1 MKKLVY
7 IFLFIGLVSTQ
18 AQAQELNATVKVTY
32 QKVTNMD
39 PTIFTALE
47 SSIKQFLNNT
57 RWTSEVYS
65 AEERIK
71 CSFLINITDAPS
83 SDYFKG
89 EITVV
94 SNRPVYGSAFEC
106 NMLNHKDDR
115 FNFSY
120 VPFQPME
127 FSETSYL
134 NNLTSVLSFYAY
146 MIIAID
152 YDSYAPEGGSPYL
165 NKARQI
171 VQNAQQSPEDGWK
184 SFDNAGRNR
193 FTLSE
198 DLLNPAFKSYRTFL
212 YQYHRDGFDHF
223 YNDFDNARKKAIAAL
238 MGIEEIYKQRPN
250 SYLLQVFFNSKRDE
264 AISMLKDAPK
274 TETIALVQVMRKVDG
289 AYASRWD
296 EISKSPN

>member
-1 MKKLVY
+1 MKKIVY
-7 IFLFIGLVSTQ
+7 ISILCLLAIQS
-18 AQAQELNATVKVTY
+18 QAQELNATVKVTN

-47 SSIKQFLNNT
+47 TSIKQFLNNT
-57 RWTSEVYS
+57 RWTSDVY
-65 AEERIK
+65 AQEERIK

-106 NMLNHKDDR
+106 NMLNIKDEN
-115 FNFSY
+115 FNISY

-127 FSETSYL
+127 FSETAYL
-134 NNLTSVLSFYAY
+134 NNLTSILSFYAY

-152 YDSYAPEGGSPYL
+152 YDSFSPEGGSPYF

-171 VQNAQQSPEDGWK
+171 VQNAQQSSELGWK

-198 DLLNPAFKSYRTFL
+198 DILNPAFKSYRNFL
-212 YQYHRDGFDHF
+212 YKYHREGFDNF
-223 YNDFDNARKKAIAAL
+223 YNDFENARRKAIEAL
-238 MGIEEIYKQRPN
+238 MSIEEIYKQRPN
-250 SYLLQVFFNSKRDE
+250 SFLLQIFFNSKRDE
-264 AISMLKDAPK
+264 AINMLKDAPK
-274 TETIALVQVMRKVDG
+274 TETLSLVQVMRKVDG
-289 AYASRWD
+289 AYSSRWD
-296 EISKSPN
+296 EISKSSN